1 MCPEPKISSF
11 PEEPK
16 SPHLLLHES
25 KRCAGED
32 SFERFVSGFTSL
44 PKPLSEFGRDLAEA
58 VRDEA
63 AEKHRAVK
71 DRATSEGSI
80 ANFRS
85 CMEYIRVYKCYRYR
99 KAGLYTQ
106 KLGSWDNTG
115 YQKNIGTHHV
125 RHLDPDAPTPGC
137 IPKIRDVRNLIRAG
151 RNAEAQDL
159 CPTGITLRC
168 SE

>member
-80 ANFRS
+80 ANFRVFFMGFS
-85 CMEYIRVYKCYRYR
+85 LAFVWKSPGLQETIRLVFVLSREF
-99 KAGLYTQ
+99 GVQ
-106 KLGSWDNTG
+106 G
-115 YQKNIGTHHV
+115 IGF
-125 RHLDPDAPTPGC
+125 
-137 IPKIRDVRNLIRAG
+137 RNKGRRAY
-151 RNAEAQDL
+151 
-159 CPTGITLRC
+159 TLR
-168 SE
+168 S